1 MPFKPNSSQKN
12 IFSSKYELD
21 WNQDEHIKM
30 LPVLAP
36 KASRTSGR
44 VRDIIFDTYRDGLYK
59 DGHKILIKKDKKMNA
74 TVRKYL
80 LNKIGESDT
89 YIDVVLTR
97 LESNPIYKH
106 ILVHAN
112 TRKDKINYSDITP
125 DVISN
130 LSNVLQEKNIKIIYN
145 DKIIDK
151 DTYDRSKPIVFLII
165 EKIKKN
171 KIHVYIL
178 YFIYDK
184 ELIDKNIISK
194 EDSFGIELHVFK
206 PEVKE
211 EVEQEGE
218 KEEEIV
224 EPKPTTPKS
233 TTPKPTAPKPTTPKP
248 TTPKPT
254 APEPTAPEPTA
265 PEPTAPEPTAP
276 ETMAPEPT
284 SLETDQKKTSLEK
297 ITDSLIVTKTPET
310 DTLYTYNPNDIN
322 QNLDKISITKE
333 GASSIEPG
341 SFLIG
346 NLFRVKYKNI
356 YKEISNSTKYQLAGR
371 YNIDDQVIMWF
382 DIM

>member
-1 MPFKPNSSQKN
+1 MPFKPNSSQEN

-21 WNQDEHIKM
+21 WDQHQHQKM
-30 LPVLAP
+30 LPLKTKFKV
-36 KASRTSGR
+36 
-44 VRDIIFDTYRDGLYK
+44 DILNTYRDGLYTESK
-59 DGHKILIKKDKKMNA
+59 KILSYQDKKMNA
-74 TVRKYL
+74 SVRKHL
-80 LNKIGESDT
+80 LKKIGESDT
-89 YIDVVLTR
+89 YIDDVLTR
-97 LESNPIYKH
+97 LENKPIYKH
-106 ILVHAN
+106 ILEHAN
-112 TRKDKINYSDITP
+112 TRKDTINYSDISP
-125 DVISN
+125 AVIQN

-145 DKIIDK
+145 DEIVDK
-151 DTYDRSKPIVFLII
+151 DTYDPSKPIVFLKI
-165 EKIKKN
+165 EKNKKN
-171 KIHVYIL
+171 NKMHVYIL
-178 YFIYDK
+178 YFLYNK
-184 ELIDKNIISK
+184 ELIDKNIISN
-194 EDSFGIELHVFK
+194 EDSFGIELHLFK

-224 EPKPTTPKS
+224 VPE
-233 TTPKPTAPKPTTPKP
+233 PTAPKPTAPKP

-310 DTLYTYNPNDIN
+310 DTLYTYNPDDIN
-322 QNLDKISITKE
+322 QKLDKISITKE

>member
-1 MPFKPNSSQKN
+1 
-12 IFSSKYELD
+12 
-21 WNQDEHIKM
+21 
-30 LPVLAP
+30 
-36 KASRTSGR
+36 
-44 VRDIIFDTYRDGLYK
+44 
-59 DGHKILIKKDKKMNA
+59 MN
-74 TVRKYL
+74 
-80 LNKIGESDT
+80 
-89 YIDVVLTR
+89 
-97 LESNPIYKH
+97 
-106 ILVHAN
+106 
-112 TRKDKINYSDITP
+112 
-125 DVISN
+125 
-130 LSNVLQEKNIKIIYN
+130 
-145 DKIIDK
+145 
-151 DTYDRSKPIVFLII
+151 
-165 EKIKKN
+165 
-171 KIHVYIL
+171 VYIL

-184 ELIDKNIISK
+184 ELIDKNIISN
-194 EDSFGIELHVFK
+194 EDSFGIELHLFK

-224 EPKPTTPKS
+224 V
-233 TTPKPTAPKPTTPKP
+233 PKPTTPKP
-248 TTPKPT
+248 TTPK
-254 APEPTAPEPTA
+254 PTA

-333 GASSIEPG
+333 GASSIETG